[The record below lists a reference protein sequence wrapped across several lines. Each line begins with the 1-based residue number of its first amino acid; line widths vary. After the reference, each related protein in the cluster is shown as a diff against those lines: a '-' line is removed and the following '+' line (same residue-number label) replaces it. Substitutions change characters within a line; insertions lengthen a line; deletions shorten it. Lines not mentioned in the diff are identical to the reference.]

1 VMAAI
6 DADQVDAP
14 WARALTGSESKGG

>member
-6 DADQVDAP
+6 DADQVDEP
-14 WARALTGSESKGG
+14 WARALTGGPATD